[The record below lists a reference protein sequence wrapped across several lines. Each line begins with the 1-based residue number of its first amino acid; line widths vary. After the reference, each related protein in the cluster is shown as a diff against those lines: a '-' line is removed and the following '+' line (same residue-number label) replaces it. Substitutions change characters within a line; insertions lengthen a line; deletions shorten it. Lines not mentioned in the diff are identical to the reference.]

1 MYQIPVNTGRPY
13 SVLVRRGIL
22 QNTWQEIENIK
33 SYQAVCIVTDD
44 KVAPLYLDTVMGT
57 IPSSVR
63 VEHYAI
69 PHGESSKNG
78 ENFFRLQEFFASCK
92 LTRSDL
98 IIALGGGVVGDLAG
112 FAASCYLRGIDFV
125 QIPTTLLA
133 QVDSSVGG
141 KTAVDLPQGKNLVGS
156 FYQPVLVLC
165 DPDTLTTLT
174 PDIFQDGMA
183 EVIKYACIWDASLAE
198 KIQAADDPE
207 VLEAVIARCIEI
219 KAEVV
224 AQDEFDNGMRMLL
237 NFGHT
242 IGHAVEQH
250 YHYETYT
257 HGQGVAIGMY
267 TITRI
272 SEELGLTK
280 PGTADTIRSLLEQY
294 SLPLTDSI
302 STRDIIEL
310 SLVDKKSR
318 DGGIHLILLEEMG
331 KAQARFYPRQDLEE
345 FFLVRDRLSW

>member
-1 MYQIPVNTGRPY
+1 MHTIPVQTGRPY

-22 QNTWQEIENIK
+22 QNTWAEIAKHKEYK
-33 SYQAVCIVTDD
+33 AVCIVTDD
-44 KVAPLYLDTVMGT
+44 RVAPLYLQTVMDS
-57 IPSSVR
+57 IPNAVR
-63 VEHYAI
+63 VEQYVI

-78 ENFFRLQEFFASCK
+78 ENFFRLQEHFARCK

-165 DPDTLTTLT
+165 DPDTLSTLT
-174 PDIFQDGMA
+174 PEIFRDGMA
-183 EVIKYACIWDASLAE
+183 EVIKYACIWDAGLAE
-198 KIQAADDPE
+198 KIKAAKDPIILEE
-207 VLEAVIARCIEI
+207 VVARCIEI

-224 AQDEFDNGMRMLL
+224 AQDEFDNGVRMLL

-242 IGHAVEQH
+242 IGHAIEQH
-250 YHYETYT
+250 YHYQTYT

-272 SEELGLTK
+272 SQELGLTQ
-280 PGTADTIRSLLEQY
+280 PGTAQAIREMLESY
-294 SLPLTDSI
+294 SLPLTDPI
-302 STRDIIEL
+302 STQDIIDL

-318 DGGIHLILLEEMG
+318 DGGIHLILLTKMG
-331 KAQARFYPRQDLEE
+331 QAQAKFYPRQELEN
-345 FFLVRDRLSW
+345 FFRVRDRLSW

>member
-1 MYQIPVNTGRPY
+1 MHMIPVKTGRPY
-13 SVLVRRGIL
+13 SVLVQRGIL
-22 QNTWQEIENIK
+22 QNAWQEIAKIK
-33 SYQAVCIVTDD
+33 NYKAVCIVTDD
-44 KVAPLYLDTVMGT
+44 QVAPLYLDVVTRS
-57 IPSSVR
+57 IPDSVR
-63 VEHYAI
+63 VEQYAI

-165 DPDTLTTLT
+165 DPDTLSTLT
-174 PDIFQDGMA
+174 PEIFQDGMA

-198 KIQAADDPE
+198 KIKAAADPA

-224 AQDEFDNGMRMLL
+224 AQDEFDNGVRMLL

-242 IGHAVEQH
+242 IGHAIEQH

-257 HGQGVAIGMY
+257 HGQGVAMGMY

-272 SEELGLTK
+272 SEELGITK
-280 PGTADTIRSLLEQY
+280 PGTAEIIRELLLGY

-302 STRDIIEL
+302 STRDIIDL

-318 DGGIHLILLEEMG
+318 DGGIHLILLSQMG
-331 KAQARFYPRQDLEE
+331 KAEAKFYPRQELEN
-345 FFLVRDRLSW
+345 FFLVRDRLTW